1 MHHAYSGGGWTKE
14 AAGRIVHPE
23 RCRGYSP
30 SWFAIFPLTFHQH
43 PAPPPRVAGW
53 ISLSPD
59 GLPMTSRR
67 DFLSSALKTTGV
79 ALGAAAIGPA
89 LLSRDGVAHAAA
101 LERLMPPP
109 GFQPLPP
116 VSPDPVIRALMM
128 EALDA
133 AKRAGAD
140 YADVRIAR
148 NRNNSVN
155 TREQQVVN
163 VVEGETIGC
172 GVRVLRDG
180 CWGFAATQM
189 LTTESVGRAAQEAV
203 AIARA
208 NRVAMDRRVELAPA
222 PVHRDVTWR
231 SAYTVDP
238 FTVSLEDKV
247 GLLLRANAAAVA
259 VPTVRFVNSGLSFIK
274 EERNYANTDG
284 SVITQDYVRSWV
296 TMQCTAV
303 RNGEFAVR
311 GPEVVQPAARGWE
324 YVLEADIA
332 NTAPLWAE
340 QAAEKLTAKSVDV
353 GRYDLILH
361 PSQLFL
367 TIHETL
373 AHPTELDRV
382 MGYEANYAGT
392 SFMAPPETALGSLRL
407 GPPMMQLVGN
417 RSEVGAL
424 ATIGYDDDGVQPED
438 FDIVK
443 DGMLVDYQT
452 TREQAPWLSWWYEK
466 RGMPTRSHGCS
477 YAQSWADVQFQRM
490 PNVSLKPG
498 NQDLSWDDLIA
509 ATDRGIAMI
518 GRSSYSI
525 DQQRYNGQ
533 FGAQICYEIRGGKI
547 VGQLKDVAYQM
558 RTPDF
563 WNAMDMLGGASSYEL
578 GGTFNDGKGQP
589 SQANAV
595 SHGCPPTRFRG
606 INVINT
612 GRTL

>member
-1 MHHAYSGGGWTKE
+1 
-14 AAGRIVHPE
+14 
-23 RCRGYSP
+23 
-30 SWFAIFPLTFHQH
+30 
-43 PAPPPRVAGW
+43 
-53 ISLSPD
+53 
-59 GLPMTSRR
+59 MTSRR
-67 DFLSSALKTTGV
+67 DFVSSALKTTGV

-89 LLSRDGVAHAAA
+89 LLLRDGVAHAAA